1 MGLRDS
7 ISSAFERGSN
17 TVQSGTRK
25 TQLNIQLNDLMKKR
39 HDLAAQLGA
48 SLYET
53 IKSTP
58 ELSAGREGLIQGIE
72 DIDRQR
78 AEIQAELVQ
87 LESEKNAQKEANKKY
102 TCPQCGTTVTASAQ
116 FCSGCGKPVSE
127 IIAESASIQNPEE
140 VAAGTACPECG
151 QPIEKG
157 DMFCGSC
164 GAKLQ

>member
-1 MGLRDS
+1 MGFKQS
-7 ISSAFERGSN
+7 ISSAWERGSN
-17 TVQSGTRK
+17 AVASTGRK
-25 TQLNIQLNDLMKKR
+25 TQLNVQLNDLMKKR

-53 IKSTP
+53 IKNTP

-78 AEIQAELVQ
+78 AELQAEIA
-87 LESEKNAQKEANKKY
+87 EIDNEKNAQKEANRKY
-102 TCPQCGTTVTASAQ
+102 VCPQCGTTVTASMQ

-127 IIAESASIQNPEE
+127 IIEAASPDVDPAAVE
-140 VAAGTACPECG
+140 AGTACPQCG